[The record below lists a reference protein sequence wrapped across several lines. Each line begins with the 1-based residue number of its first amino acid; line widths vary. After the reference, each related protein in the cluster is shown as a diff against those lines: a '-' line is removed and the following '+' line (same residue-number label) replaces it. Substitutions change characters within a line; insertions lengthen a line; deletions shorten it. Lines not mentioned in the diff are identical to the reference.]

1 MMTEA
6 GKAGRLAG
14 KIALITGAAAGIGR
28 ASAVRFAAEGA
39 AVALA
44 DIDGPRV
51 QQLADSLRESGAS
64 CLALPMDV
72 TDEASVAAAF
82 ERLHAEYGR
91 LDVLMNNAGGS
102 SMNDRNVVDIEI
114 EEFWRAIRVD
124 LFGTFVCC
132 RHAIP
137 LMRLAGGG
145 SIINMGSISAH
156 RGLVGRDAYTAA
168 KGGVTALSRSLAV
181 EFAAE
186 GIRSNI
192 IAPGAVSSER
202 MERFIRED
210 ERVRN
215 AVSRHLLGLPAP
227 EEVAATAVF
236 LASDE
241 SAHMTGAVLALDGGR
256 SAAA

>member
-1 MMTEA
+1 MTDMQ
-6 GKAGRLAG
+6 AGRLAG
-14 KIALITGAAAGIGR
+14 KVALITGAAAGIGR
-28 ASAVRFAAEGA
+28 ASALRFAAEGA
-39 AVALA
+39 AVAVA
-44 DIDGPRV
+44 DIDGARV
-51 QQLADSLRESGAS
+51 QALAGVLREGGAS
-64 CLALPMDV
+64 SLALHMDV
-72 TDEASVAAAF
+72 TDESSVAAAF
-82 ERLHAEYGR
+82 EQLRVQYGH

-102 SMNDRNVVDIEI
+102 SMNDRNVVDIDM

-137 LMRLAGGG
+137 LMRLADGG

-186 GIRSNI
+186 RIRSNI
-192 IAPGAVSSER
+192 IAPGAVLSER
-202 MERFIRED
+202 MENFIRDD

-215 AVSRHLLGLPAP
+215 AVSKHLLGLPKP
-227 EEVAATAVF
+227 DEVAATAVF

-256 SAAA
+256 SAAT

>member
-1 MMTEA
+1 MTDTQ
-6 GKAGRLAG
+6 AGRLAG
-14 KIALITGAAAGIGR
+14 KVALITGAAVGIGR
-28 ASAVRFAAEGA
+28 ASALRFAAEGA
-39 AVALA
+39 AVAVA
-44 DIDGPRV
+44 DIDRPRL
-51 QQLADSLRESGAS
+51 QALADALQASGTS
-64 CLALPMDV
+64 CMALPMDV
-72 TDEASVAAAF
+72 TDESSVAAAF
-82 ERLHAEYGR
+82 GQVRERYGR

-102 SMNDRNVVDIEI
+102 SMNDRNVVDIDM
-114 EEFWRAIRVD
+114 EEFWRAIRID

-137 LMRLAGGG
+137 LMRLAKGG
-145 SIINMGSISAH
+145 SIVNMGSISAH
-156 RGLVGRDAYTAA
+156 RGLVGRDAYTCA

-186 GIRSNI
+186 RIRSNI
-192 IAPGAVSSER
+192 IAPGAVLSER
-202 MERFIRED
+202 MENFIRDD
-210 ERVRN
+210 ERVRT

-227 EEVAATAVF
+227 DEVAATAVF

>member
-1 MMTEA
+1 MTDMQ
-6 GKAGRLAG
+6 AGRLAG
-14 KIALITGAAAGIGR
+14 KVTLITGGAAGIGR
-28 ASAVRFAAEGA
+28 ASALRFAAEGA
-39 AVALA
+39 AVAVA
-44 DIDGPRV
+44 DIDAPRA
-51 QQLADSLRESGAS
+51 QDLADTLRKGGAS
-64 CLALPMDV
+64 ALALGMDV
-72 TDEASVAAAF
+72 TDESSVAAAL
-82 ERLHAEYGR
+82 EQVRAHYGR

-102 SMNDRNVVDIEI
+102 SMNDRNVVDIDM

-137 LMRLAGGG
+137 LMRLANGG

-181 EFAAE
+181 EFAADR
-186 GIRSNI
+186 IRSNI
-192 IAPGAVSSER
+192 IAPGAVLSER
-202 MERFIRED
+202 MENFIRDD

-215 AVSRHLLGLPAP
+215 AVGKHLLGLPKP
-227 EEVAATAVF
+227 DEVAATAVF

>member
-1 MMTEA
+1 MTES
-6 GKAGRLAG
+6 KRAGRLSG
-14 KIALITGAAAGIGR
+14 KIALITGAAMGIGR

-39 AVALA
+39 TVAVA
-44 DIDGPRV
+44 DIDGARV
-51 QQLADSLRESGAS
+51 ELLADALREGGAS
-64 CLALPMDV
+64 CLALRMDV
-72 TDEASVAAAF
+72 TDETSVAAAF
-82 ERLHAEYGR
+82 QQVRAEYGS

-102 SMNDRNVVDIEI
+102 SMNDRNVVDIDM

-137 LMRLAGGG
+137 LMRLAKGG

-181 EFAAE
+181 EFASE

-192 IAPGAVSSER
+192 IAPGAVLSER
-202 MERFIRED
+202 MERFIQED
-210 ERVRN
+210 ERVRK
-215 AVSRHLLGLPAP
+215 AVSRHLLGLPDP

-236 LASDE
+236 LASSE